1 MGVPTHV
8 MEYTSGSALAM
19 DGGAGWLQF
28 FGPLN
33 MLGKKGNWYVVFF
46 ALPEGISYDEMRT
59 KKIGATEYVQAA
71 GTAEKMAVEIRK
83 LGGEQ
88 WGAKWVRYG
97 IGHPHDGLAPVD
109 VPLEL
114 PNGTEFISA
123 PEVFAAE
130 EAAQVFMSYYNAGAI
145 PDEYVLRPIEG
156 YDVDGRLIDLRGVS
170 SIDH

>member
-1 MGVPTHV
+1 MGIPTHA
-8 MEYTSGSALAM
+8 MEYTGGSALAM
-19 DGGAGWLQF
+19 GSGAGWLQF

-33 MLGKKGNWYVVFF
+33 MLGKNGNWYVIFF
-46 ALPEGISYDEMRT
+46 ALPDGVSYDQMRAE
-59 KKIGATEYVQAA
+59 KICATEYVQAG

-97 IGHPHDGLAPVD
+97 IGHPHDGVAPVD

-114 PNGTEFISA
+114 PNGTEWISA
-123 PEVFAAE
+123 PEVFAAG
-130 EAAQVFMSYYNAGAI
+130 EAAQIFISYYKTGAI
-145 PDEYVLRPIEG
+145 PNEYVLRPIEG
-156 YDVDGRLIDLRGVS
+156 YDADGRLIDLRGVT

>member
-8 MEYTSGSALAM
+8 MEYTGGSAMAM
-19 DGGAGWLQF
+19 GGGSGWLQF

-33 MLGKKGNWYVVFF
+33 MLGKNGNWYVIFF
-46 ALPEGISYDEMRT
+46 ALPDGVSYDQMRAE
-59 KKIGATEYVQAA
+59 KIGANEYVQAA
-71 GTAEKMAVEIRK
+71 GTAEKMAVEVRK

-97 IGHPHDGLAPVD
+97 IGHPHDGVAPVN

-114 PNGTEFISA
+114 PNGTEMISA

-130 EAAQVFMSYYNAGAI
+130 EAAKIFISYYKTGAI
-145 PDEYVLRPIEG
+145 PGEYVLRPIEG
-156 YDVDGRLIDLRGVS
+156 YDADGRLIDLLGTP

>member
-19 DGGAGWLQF
+19 GSSAGWLQF

-33 MLGKKGNWYVVFF
+33 MLGKKGNWFIRFF
-46 ALPEGISYDEMRT
+46 PLPDGVSYDQMRAE
-59 KKIGATEYVQAA
+59 KIAAREYMQAA
-71 GTAEKMAVEIRK
+71 GTAEKMAVEICK

-88 WGAKWVRYG
+88 WGAKWARYG
-97 IGHPHDGLAPVD
+97 IGHPHDGDAPVD

-114 PNGTEFISA
+114 PNGTEMISA

-130 EAAQVFMSYYNAGAI
+130 EAAKIFVSYYKTGAI

-156 YDVDGRLIDLRGVS
+156 YAADGGLIDLRGATSV
-170 SIDH
+170 DR

>member
-8 MEYTSGSALAM
+8 MEYTGGWADTMGAGS
-19 DGGAGWLQF
+19 GWLQF
-28 FGPLN
+28 FSPLN
-33 MLGKKGNWYVVFF
+33 MLGKNGNWYVIFF
-46 ALPEGISYDEMRT
+46 ALPADMSYDQMR
-59 KKIGATEYVQAA
+59 KEKMGATEYVQAA

-97 IGHPHDGLAPVD
+97 IGHPHDGVAPVN

-114 PNGTEFISA
+114 PNGTEWISG

-130 EAAQVFMSYYNAGAI
+130 EAAQIFISYYKTGAI

-156 YDVDGRLIDLRGVS
+156 YDAEGRLIDLVGVPS
-170 SIDH
+170 VEH